1 MRPPLPEGDL
11 DFVLAH
17 TQSFWQQ
24 FSGARMFVT
33 GGTGFIGA
41 WLLEV
46 IQHAN
51 RQLSAG
57 IEVVVLSRNP
67 DVARAVAPHLFSAL
81 SIQLIAGDVRC
92 FSSPAGAFDLCIHAA
107 GDVGDGAKA
116 GDHAQVFDAAIAGT
130 RRVLDLALASCAR
143 RFLLTSSG
151 AVYGVQPTQL
161 NRVSETYTGAPDP
174 LDVNAAYGH
183 GKRAAEWLC
192 AEASSRSSLG
202 AVSARIFALI
212 GPGMPLHGPFAAGNF
227 VRDVLTGQ
235 QVKVGGDGR
244 PVRSYLYA
252 ADACVWLLA
261 LLQSGASGQ
270 AYNVGAEQSLSIA
283 ELAWKVVEAGGV
295 THHQSGIPVVPALT
309 TVGGAPRYVPDTAK
323 ARNALGLEAWTSLD
337 IALQKTLQWNRLAMN
352 A

>member
-1 MRPPLPEGDL
+1 MRPTLPTSDL
-11 DFVLAH
+11 DFVLTH

-24 FSGARMFVT
+24 FNGARMFVT

-57 IEVVVLSRNP
+57 MEVVVLSRNP
-67 DVARAVAPHLFSAL
+67 DVARAVAPHLFSDL
-81 SIQLIAGDVRC
+81 PIQLIAGDVRC
-92 FSSPAGAFDLCIHAA
+92 FSSPAGTFDLFIHAA

-161 NRVSETYTGAPDP
+161 SKVSETYTGAPDP
-174 LDVNAAYGH
+174 LDVNAAYGN

-192 AEASSRSSLG
+192 AVASSR
-202 AVSARIFALI
+202 
-212 GPGMPLHGPFAAGNF
+212 
-227 VRDVLTGQ
+227 
-235 QVKVGGDGR
+235 
-244 PVRSYLYA
+244 
-252 ADACVWLLA
+252 
-261 LLQSGASGQ
+261 
-270 AYNVGAEQSLSIA
+270 
-283 ELAWKVVEAGGV
+283 
-295 THHQSGIPVVPALT
+295 
-309 TVGGAPRYVPDTAK
+309 
-323 ARNALGLEAWTSLD
+323 
-337 IALQKTLQWNRLAMN
+337 
-352 A
+352 